1 MYIFIY
7 VSQIKTANNIN
18 TVDDLVFFFGNLEM
32 RWNSHVFFLIH

>member
-18 TVDDLVFFFGNLEM
+18 TVDDLVFFFWKSRDAVE
-32 RWNSHVFFLIH
+32 